1 MSEFRVL
8 IGTDNAAFEEGDRGM
23 EVARILRAV
32 ADRVEEGATV
42 GQTRD
47 VNGNEV
53 GAFKYYD

>member
-1 MSEFRVL
+1 MSEFRL
-8 IGTDNAAFEEGDRGM
+8 IIGTDNAAFEGEWRGN

-32 ADRVEEGATV
+32 ADQVEEGSTV

-53 GAFKYYD
+53 GAYTFDA